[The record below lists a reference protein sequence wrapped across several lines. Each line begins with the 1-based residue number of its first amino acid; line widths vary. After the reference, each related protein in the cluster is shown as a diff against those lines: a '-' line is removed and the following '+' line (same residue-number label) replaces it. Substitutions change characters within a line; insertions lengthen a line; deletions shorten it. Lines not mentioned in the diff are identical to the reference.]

1 MAQGRGLGHHLA
13 YFYLFC
19 SLCHKGQRLGCR
31 SGKQGSSASEIWG
44 TLDVTLRE
52 LVLGVCALCLGLP
65 LILPLHSA
73 SGFSPDLCSFAAGS
87 GR

>member
-19 SLCHKGQRLGCR
+19 SLCHKGQQLGCH

-44 TLDVTLRE
+44 ALDVTLRE
-52 LVLGVCALCLGLP
+52 PVLGVCALCLGLP